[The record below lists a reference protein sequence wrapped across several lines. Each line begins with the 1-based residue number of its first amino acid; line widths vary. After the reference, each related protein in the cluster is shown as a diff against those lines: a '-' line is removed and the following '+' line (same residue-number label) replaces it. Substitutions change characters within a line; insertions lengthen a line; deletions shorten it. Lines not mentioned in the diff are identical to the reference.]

1 MIISPRQARDKHR
14 ESTQKQT
21 TVFSQGYGA
30 ANVSAG
36 SLVQP
41 SSVFRIA
48 SLTKMHTS
56 AAILLLEQQGR
67 LNLSDTVFGPAP
79 SLLSNLTGVPP
90 SYSGA
95 ETRFF
100 VCAILSHGS

>member
-1 MIISPRQARDKHR
+1 M
-14 ESTQKQT
+14 
-21 TVFSQGYGA
+21 
-30 ANVSAG
+30 
-36 SLVQP
+36 QP

-67 LNLSDTVFGPAP
+67 LSLSDTVFGPAP